1 MILKITFN
9 IKIINPKHA
18 VNNPIFSAVFFTFQ
32 PPFIKENV
40 FFAILKNIKR
50 IEWDSNPYLNA
61 LCVLPIELSILHIRV
76 CNVREKKRKEPV
88 FNRPSSRRK
97 FITYL

>member
-61 LCVLPIELSILHIRV
+61 LCVLPIELSILHMRV
-76 CNVREKKRKEPV
+76 CNVREKEK
-88 FNRPSSRRK
+88 SL
-97 FITYL
+97 YLTDPLLSVSL

>member
-32 PPFIKENV
+32 PPFTKENV

-61 LCVLPIELSILHIRV
+61 LYVLPIELSILHIRV
-76 CNVREKKRKEPV
+76 CNIREKKEK
-88 FNRPSSRRK
+88 SL
-97 FITYL
+97 YLTDPLLAVSL

>member
-32 PPFIKENV
+32 PPFTKENV

-61 LCVLPIELSILHIRV
+61 LCVLPIELSILHIRA
-76 CNVREKKRKEPV
+76 CNIREKKEK
-88 FNRPSSRRK
+88 SL
-97 FITYL
+97 YLTDPLLAVSL

>member
-40 FFAILKNIKR
+40 FFANNKKR

-76 CNVREKKRKEPV
+76 CNVREKEK
-88 FNRPSSRRK
+88 SL
-97 FITYL
+97 YLTDPLLAVSL

>member
-32 PPFIKENV
+32 PPFTKENV

-50 IEWDSNPYLNA
+50 IEWDSNPYLNS

-76 CNVREKKRKEPV
+76 CNVREKEK
-88 FNRPSSRRK
+88 SL
-97 FITYL
+97 YLTDPLLAVSL

>member
-32 PPFIKENV
+32 PPFTKENV
-40 FFAILKNIKR
+40 FFAIFKKYKKNRMGLEPIPQR
-50 IEWDSNPYLNA
+50 I
-61 LCVLPIELSILHIRV
+61 
-76 CNVREKKRKEPV
+76 VRSP
-88 FNRPSSRRK
+88 N
-97 FITYL
+97 

>member
-32 PPFIKENV
+32 PPFTKENV
-40 FFAILKNIKR
+40 FFAILKKNIKR

-76 CNVREKKRKEPV
+76 CNVREKKEK
-88 FNRPSSRRK
+88 SL
-97 FITYL
+97 YLTDPLLAVSL

>member
-18 VNNPIFSAVFFTFQ
+18 VNNPIFPAVFFTSQ
-32 PPFIKENV
+32 PPFTKENA
-40 FFAILKNIKR
+40 FFAIFKKNIKR

-61 LCVLPIELSILHIRV
+61 LCVLPIELSVLHIRV
-76 CNVREKKRKEPV
+76 CNVREKEK
-88 FNRPSSRRK
+88 SL
-97 FITYL
+97 YLTDPLLAVSL

>member
-76 CNVREKKRKEPV
+76 CNVREKEK
-88 FNRPSSRRK
+88 SL
-97 FITYL
+97 YLTDPLLAVSL

>member
-40 FFAILKNIKR
+40 FFANNKKR
-50 IEWDSNPYLNA
+50 IEWESNP
-61 LCVLPIELSILHIRV
+61 
-76 CNVREKKRKEPV
+76 
-88 FNRPSSRRK
+88 
-97 FITYL
+97 

>member
-18 VNNPIFSAVFFTFQ
+18 VNHPIFSAVFFTFQ
-32 PPFIKENV
+32 PPFTKENV

-76 CNVREKKRKEPV
+76 CNIREKEK
-88 FNRPSSRRK
+88 SL
-97 FITYL
+97 YLTDPLLAVSL

>member
-32 PPFIKENV
+32 PPFTKENV
-40 FFAILKNIKR
+40 FFAN
-50 IEWDSNPYLNA
+50 N
-61 LCVLPIELSILHIRV
+61 
-76 CNVREKKRKEPV
+76 KKE
-88 FNRPSSRRK
+88 
-97 FITYL
+97 

>member
-18 VNNPIFSAVFFTFQ
+18 VNNPIFLAVFFTFQ
-32 PPFIKENV
+32 PPFTKENV

-76 CNVREKKRKEPV
+76 CNVREKEK
-88 FNRPSSRRK
+88 SL
-97 FITYL
+97 YLTDPLLAVSL